1 MSEEKIK
8 RNAIKIA
15 MLGDSMVGKT
25 AICNTFMNIEFNDSN
40 LSTIG
45 VEKLESQLTLKNG
58 EEIKLIIWDTAGQ
71 ERFRSVALKSIK
83 TAQGVVIVFDL
94 TKKSTFNNVVNWL
107 KQINDNLNSNVSL
120 VLFGNKC
127 DMEEEKWEVNKEEV
141 LKFAK
146 IKGLPYF
153 ETSAKTNINIKEG
166 FENVANAAYEKLE
179 GNKNNNEKKIELD
192 NKQKHSEGGCCGGG
206 GNEDKKKKKKKKKK
220 DKK

>member
-1 MSEEKIK
+1 MSEGKIK

-25 AICNTFMNIEFNDSN
+25 AICNTFMNIEFNDNN

-45 VEKLESQLTLKNG
+45 LEKLESQITLKNG

-71 ERFRSVALKSIK
+71 ERFRSIALKSIK

-127 DMEEEKWEVNKEEV
+127 DIEEGKWEVNKEEV

-153 ETSAKTNINIKEG
+153 ETSAKSNINIKEG

-192 NKQKHSEGGCCGGG
+192 NKQRQSEGGCCGGG
-206 GNEDKKKKKKKKKK
+206 GNEDKKKKKKKK

>member
-127 DMEEEKWEVNKEEV
+127 DIEEGKWEVNKEEV

-153 ETSAKTNINIKEG
+153 ETSAKSNINIKEG

-192 NKQKHSEGGCCGGG
+192 NKQRQSEGGCCGGG
-206 GNEDKKKKKKKKKK
+206 GNEDKKKKKKKK

>member
-127 DMEEEKWEVNKEEV
+127 DIEEGKWEVNKEEV

-153 ETSAKTNINIKEG
+153 ETSAKSNINIKEG

-192 NKQKHSEGGCCGGG
+192 NKQKQTEGGCCGGG
-206 GNEDKKKKKKKKKK
+206 GNEDKKKKKKKK

>member
-206 GNEDKKKKKKKKKK
+206 GNEDKKKKKKKK

>member
-127 DMEEEKWEVNKEEV
+127 DIEEGKWEVNKEEV

-192 NKQKHSEGGCCGGG
+192 NKQRQSEGGCCGGG
-206 GNEDKKKKKKKKKK
+206 RNEDKKKKKKKK

>member
-153 ETSAKTNINIKEG
+153 ETSAKSNINIKEG

-192 NKQKHSEGGCCGGG
+192 NKQRQSEGGCCGGG
-206 GNEDKKKKKKKKKK
+206 GNEDKKKKKKKK

>member
-45 VEKLESQLTLKNG
+45 LEKLESQLTLKNG

-71 ERFRSVALKSIK
+71 ERFRSIALKTIK
-83 TAQGVVIVFDL
+83 TAQGVAIVFDL
-94 TKKSTFNNVVNWL
+94 TKRITFENVVNWL
-107 KQINDNLNSNVSL
+107 KQIDENLNSNVSL

-127 DMEEEKWEVNKEEV
+127 DIEETKWEVTKEEI
-141 LKFAK
+141 LNFAK
-146 IKGLPYF
+146 IKNIPYF
-153 ETSAKTNINIKEG
+153 QTSAKSNINIREG
-166 FENVANAAYEKLE
+166 FENVVNAAYEKLE
-179 GNKNNNEKKIELD
+179 GNKNDNNNNKNIQLDSNKTKK
-192 NKQKHSEGGCCGGG
+192 KGGCCGGG
-206 GNEDKKKKKKKKKK
+206 KSEEKKKKKK
-220 DKK
+220 DNKQ